1 MYRSSIDF
9 SISSN
14 YLPSGFWSTVM
25 KTKKEPPQE
34 TNFKGTTGW
43 KHSWALVGGP
53 KMMLGGP
60 ELCQTCQTL
69 KELLNTF
76 TTLWHFAP
84 PKKNR
89 KHEDENKMIL
99 PGFIHHWKP
108 VYSVSGHGKL
118 ILLGLRLLK
127 NVFSGL
133 DLILFQSSWVLGDL
147 FAFLAMKY

>member
-1 MYRSSIDF
+1 
-9 SISSN
+9 
-14 YLPSGFWSTVM
+14 
-25 KTKKEPPQE
+25 
-34 TNFKGTTGW
+34 
-43 KHSWALVGGP
+43 
-53 KMMLGGP
+53 MMLGGP
-60 ELCQTCQTL
+60 ELCQTL

-76 TTLWHFAP
+76 NTLAP
-84 PKKNR
+84 RRKKTENMR
-89 KHEDENKMIL
+89 MNNKMIL

-108 VYSVSGHGKL
+108 VCSVSGHGKL